1 MAITVSPATVVSGS
15 QVSTASTESRIP
27 LKTLGQDDFLKLL
40 VTRLKSQDPLNP
52 QSDTDFIAQMAQFSA
67 LEESVATGKK
77 IAALQNTQAFEQANG
92 LLGHVVNLQADASTQ
107 LSGTVS
113 AVALEAGTPKIVV
126 NGQSYDL
133 SQVLQVELPQN

>member
-1 MAITVSPATVVSGS
+1 MAITVSPATVASGS
-15 QVSTASTESRIP
+15 QLTTSSSESRIP
-27 LKTLGQDDFLKLL
+27 VKTLGQDDFLKLL

-77 IAALQNTQAFEQANG
+77 IAALQDTQAFEQANG
-92 LLGHVVNLQADASTQ
+92 LLGRVVNLQAGNNTQ

-113 AVALEAGTPKIVV
+113 AVTLEAGTPRIVV
-126 NGQSYDL
+126 NGQPYDL
-133 SQVLQVELPQN
+133 SQVLEVELAQN